1 MSNNLKSVT
10 PTILSGMAI
19 NNLST
24 DFGCIVQT

>member
-1 MSNNLKSVT
+1 MSNNLKFVVS
-10 PTILSGMAI
+10 TIFSGVAI